1 MTKFIPLVSN
11 IENIEK
17 GKKATDHEISIAVL
31 ASEIHQ
37 DSPKFYASRTGR
49 LYDPYTGF
57 NTVEGFTGNKLPEK
71 LHEEYYALLDEARKA
86 LPTVREAIAG
96 VKNPEKNEGETVEMQ
111 ELKVKLQS
119 KEEQIKEL
127 LNTKDHSQEMK
138 ELKALLQAKTKE
150 IEALKAG
157 EKENKVVRHEAFDD
171 IVTIMKYKD
180 KKKKAV
186 YLYGPAGTGKS
197 ALAEQVAEYLEL
209 EFYPM
214 STVTQEFKFTGF
226 IDGHGLYHDTN
237 FYKAVKNGGIFFIDE
252 MDSCSS
258 DVLVGLNACLA
269 NGYFDFPNE
278 TIRAHKDFRVI
289 SAGNT
294 IGRGASDD
302 YVGRQALDLSTL
314 DRFLAIEIDY
324 STAIDM
330 AVAQGDQK
338 LVDFAHAIRKASKEY
353 EITIL
358 MSYRALSNVVDL
370 LQDFDIVKVMK
381 WSIVKGIA
389 SDDIYMLAQNMEIDK
404 TNKYYQALK
413 KAVA

>member
-11 IENIEK
+11 VENIEK
-17 GKKATDHEISIAVL
+17 GKKAQDHEISIAVL
-31 ASEIHQ
+31 ASEIHLEE
-37 DSPKFYASRTGR
+37 PKFYASRTGR
-49 LYDPYTGF
+49 LYDPVTGF

-71 LHEEYYALLDEARKA
+71 LHEEFYALKDEARKA
-86 LPTVREAIAG
+86 LPIVRKELAEKFIKATTGNEAQ
-96 VKNPEKNEGETVEMQ
+96 TVEIEQLKLLAKSQ
-111 ELKVKLQS
+111 EI
-119 KEEQIKEL
+119 QIKEL
-127 LNTKDHSQEMK
+127 LEAKDETEEMK
-138 ELKALLQAKTKE
+138 HLKALLQAKTKE
-150 IEALKAG
+150 IESLKTG
-157 EKENKVVRHEAFDD
+157 DKKVVRHEMFDK
-171 IVTIMKYKD
+171 IVKLVD

-197 ALAEQVAEYLEL
+197 ALAEQVAEHLGL
-209 EFYPM
+209 NFYPM

-226 IDGHGLYHDTN
+226 IDGHGTFHDTN

-278 TIRAHKDFRVI
+278 TIKAHKDFRVI

-314 DRFLAIEIDY
+314 DRFLAIKIDY
-324 STAIDM
+324 SRNIDM
-330 AVAQGDQK
+330 AVAKQDEK
-338 LVDFAHAIRKASKEY
+338 LVDFAHALRRASQVT
-353 EITIL
+353 EITVL
-358 MSYRALSNVVDL
+358 MSYRALSNIVEL
-370 LQDFDIVKVMK
+370 LEDNDFEIVEVME
-381 WSIVKGIA
+381 WAVVKGMA
-389 SDDIYMLAQNMEIDK
+389 GDDIYMLTQNMDIDV
-404 TNKYYQALK
+404 TNKYYKALK

>member
-1 MTKFIPLVSN
+1 M
-11 IENIEK
+11 
-17 GKKATDHEISIAVL
+17 
-31 ASEIHQ
+31 
-37 DSPKFYASRTGR
+37 
-49 LYDPYTGF
+49 
-57 NTVEGFTGNKLPEK
+57 
-71 LHEEYYALLDEARKA
+71 
-86 LPTVREAIAG
+86 REAIAG